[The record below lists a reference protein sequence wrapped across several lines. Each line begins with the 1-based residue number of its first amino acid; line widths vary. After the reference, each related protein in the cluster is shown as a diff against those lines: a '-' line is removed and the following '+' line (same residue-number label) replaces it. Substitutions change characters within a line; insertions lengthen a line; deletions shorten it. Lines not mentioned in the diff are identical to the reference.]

1 MLMERD
7 QHGIEDAKISH
18 EKRLNRLR
26 VARYRQRH
34 GDAHRQWAAAY
45 MRAYRARLK
54 LLRQNNPG
62 EENPHD
68 HQDR

>member
-1 MLMERD
+1 MMMERD
-7 QHGIEDAKISH
+7 QHGVEDATTAH

-45 MRAYRARLK
+45 MRAYRARQK
-54 LLRQNNPG
+54 LIRQKNSEG
-62 EENPHD
+62 EQHD
-68 HQDR
+68 N